1 MIELDLLLINAN
13 VLTLDGDN
21 NKAGAI
27 GVKDGKISALWKEM
41 NPAREE
47 IKLSDDNAVIDL
59 QGKTVLP
66 GFIETHNHLIS
77 AIMLKRFIDCKSP
90 LNQTIADIQK
100 RISEKAAEVG
110 KDTWIV
116 GFGYDDTSLLDMRH
130 PTKADLD
137 AAAPDHPVV
146 VYHISGHLCVAN
158 SVALS
163 IADISDSMQDP
174 KGGRLG
180 RDASGQLNGI
190 LYEGATMLVG
200 SHLPGP
206 SEEEVLSLLREE
218 AYTYAAQGITTST
231 DAKMG
236 VSMDIDDID
245 LCMKAIEQEAIPF
258 RMKLMVSSDKLNQDK
273 KLQSMTA
280 EEVDAYLR
288 ERSGGRAS
296 LDSVKLF
303 QDGSIQGL
311 TGALREP
318 YFCDAERYGELIK
331 SQEQLNSEVKEWHDK
346 GFRIAI
352 HGNGDRAIGSILD
365 AFEYALTSN
374 PRSDHRHRIEHV
386 QTATTEDLERMQKL
400 GVAGSF
406 FINHVYYWGD
416 RHEKLFLG
424 PDRAA
429 RISPLAE
436 AKELKVLFTLHSDCP
451 VTPISPL
458 FLVWAAVN
466 RVTSSGK
473 VLGAEQ
479 RIDALTALRA
489 MTSYGAELNFEEAV
503 TGTIESGKR
512 ADFVILEEDPTEV
525 DSIRIKDIS
534 IFATLMD
541 GKFIYEKGVQQDDG
555 VK

>member
-1 MIELDLLLINAN
+1 MIELDLLFINAN

-27 GVKDGKISALWKEM
+27 GVKNGKISALWKEK

-47 IKLSDDNAVIDL
+47 ITLTDDNAVIDL

-100 RISEKAAEVG
+100 RISEKASEVG

-116 GFGYDDTSLLDMRH
+116 GFGYDDTSLLDMKH

-163 IADISDSMQDP
+163 IAGISDSMQDP
-174 KGGRLG
+174 TGGRLG
-180 RDASGQLNGI
+180 RDDSGQLNGI

-206 SEEEVLSLLREE
+206 SEEEVLSLLRDE
-218 AYTYAAQGITTST
+218 ANTYAAQGITTST

-236 VSMDIDDID
+236 ISMDIDDID
-245 LCMKAIEQEAIPF
+245 LCMKAIEKEAIPF
-258 RMKLMVSSDKLNQDK
+258 RMKLMISSDKLNQDE
-273 KLQSMTA
+273 KLKSMTA
-280 EEVDAYLR
+280 GEVDAYLR

-318 YFCDAERYGELIK
+318 YFCDTERYGELIK
-331 SQEQLNSEVKEWHDK
+331 PQEQLNREVKEWHDK

-352 HGNGDRAIGSILD
+352 HGNGDRAIGSILE
-365 AFEYALTSN
+365 AFEYALTSS

-386 QTATTEDLERMQKL
+386 QTATKEDLERMQKL

-424 PDRAA
+424 PQRAA

-436 AKELKVLFTLHSDCP
+436 AKELKLLFTLHSDCP

-458 FLVWAAVN
+458 FLVWTAVN

-489 MTSYGAELNFEEAV
+489 MTSYGAELNFEEAEA
-503 TGTIESGKR
+503 GTIESGKR

-525 DSIRIKDIS
+525 EPIRIKDIS
-534 IFATLMD
+534 IFATLRD
-541 GKFIYEKGVQQDDG
+541 GKFIYGNGV
-555 VK
+555 

>member
-27 GVKDGKISALWKEM
+27 GVKNGKISTLWKEK

-47 IKLSDDNAVIDL
+47 ITLSDDNAVIDL

-77 AIMLKRFIDCKSP
+77 AIMMKRFIDCKSP

-100 RISEKAAEVG
+100 RISEKASEVG

-137 AAAPDHPVV
+137 TAAPDHPVV

-163 IADISDSMQDP
+163 LAGIGDQMQDP

-206 SEEEVLSLLREE
+206 SEEEVLSLLRDE

-258 RMKLMVSSDKLNQDK
+258 RMKLMISSDKLNQDK

-318 YFCDAERYGELIK
+318 YFCDVERYGELIK
-331 SQEQLNSEVKEWHDK
+331 SQEQLNREVKEWHDK

-365 AFEYALTSN
+365 AFEYALTLN

-424 PDRAA
+424 PQRAA

-436 AKELKVLFTLHSDCP
+436 AKEFKVLFTLHSDCP

-458 FLVWAAVN
+458 FLVWVAVN

-489 MTSYGAELNFEEAV
+489 MTSYGAELNFEEAE

-525 DSIRIKDIS
+525 DPMRIKDIS

-541 GKFIYEKGVQQDDG
+541 GKFIYENGV
-555 VK
+555 

>member
-1 MIELDLLLINAN
+1 MIELDLLFINAN

-27 GVKDGKISALWKEM
+27 GVKNGKISALWKEA

-47 IKLSDDNAVIDL
+47 ITLADDNAVIDL

-100 RISEKAAEVG
+100 RISEKASEVG

-130 PTKADLD
+130 PTKEDLD
-137 AAAPDHPVV
+137 TAAPDHPVV

-163 IADISDSMQDP
+163 IAGISDSMQDP
-174 KGGRLG
+174 TGGRLG
-180 RDASGQLNGI
+180 RDDSGQLNGI
-190 LYEGATMLVG
+190 LYEGATTLVG

-206 SEEEVLSLLREE
+206 SEEEVLSLLRDE

-245 LCMKAIEQEAIPF
+245 LCMKVIEKEAIPF
-258 RMKLMVSSDKLNQDK
+258 RMKLMISSDKLNQDE
-273 KLQSMTA
+273 KLKSMTA
-280 EEVDAYLR
+280 GEVDAYLR

-318 YFCDAERYGELIK
+318 YFCDTERYGELIK
-331 SQEQLNSEVKEWHDK
+331 SQEELNREVKEWHDK

-365 AFEYALTSN
+365 AFEYALTSS
-374 PRSDHRHRIEHV
+374 PRRDHRHRIEHV

-400 GVAGSF
+400 GIAGSF

-424 PDRAA
+424 PQRAA

-436 AKELKVLFTLHSDCP
+436 AKELKLLFTLHSDCP

-479 RIDALTALRA
+479 RIDVMTALRA
-489 MTSYGAELNFEEAV
+489 MTSYGAELNFEEAE

-525 DSIRIKDIS
+525 EPIRIKDIS
-534 IFATLMD
+534 IFATLRD
-541 GKFIYEKGVQQDDG
+541 GEFIYGNGV
-555 VK
+555 

>member
-1 MIELDLLLINAN
+1 MIELDLLLMNAN

-21 NKAGAI
+21 NKIGSI
-27 GVKDGKISALWKEM
+27 GVKNGKISALWKET
-41 NPAREE
+41 NPVREE
-47 IKLSDDNAVIDL
+47 ITLSDDKAVIDL

-137 AAAPDHPVV
+137 AAAPNHPVV

-163 IADISDSMQDP
+163 IAEIRDQMQDP
-174 KGGRLG
+174 KEGRLG

-218 AYTYAAQGITTST
+218 AHAYAAQGITTST

-245 LCMKAIEQEAIPF
+245 LCMKAIEQGAIPF

-273 KLQSMTA
+273 KLQSMDA
-280 EEVDAYLR
+280 KEVDAYLR

-331 SQEQLNSEVKEWHDK
+331 SQEQLNREVKEWHDK
-346 GFRIAI
+346 GFRIAV

-386 QTATTEDLERMQKL
+386 QTATREDLERMQKL
-400 GVAGSF
+400 GVVGSF

-424 PDRAA
+424 PQRAA

-436 AKELKVLFTLHSDCP
+436 AEELKVLFTLHSDSP

-479 RIDALTALRA
+479 RIDVLTALRA
-489 MTSYGAELNFEEAV
+489 MTSYGAELNFEEAE

-512 ADFVILEEDPTEV
+512 ADLVILDEDPTEV
-525 DSIRIKDIS
+525 DPLRIKDIS
-534 IFATLMD
+534 IVATLMD
-541 GKFIYEKGVQQDDG
+541 GKFIYENGV
-555 VK
+555 

>member
-1 MIELDLLLINAN
+1 MMELDLLLINAN

-27 GVKDGKISALWKEM
+27 GVKNGKISALWKEK

-47 IKLSDDNAVIDL
+47 ITLSDDNAVIDL

-100 RISEKAAEVG
+100 RISEKASEVG

-163 IADISDSMQDP
+163 IAGISDSMQDP

-206 SEEEVLSLLREE
+206 SEEEILSLLREE

-258 RMKLMVSSDKLNQDK
+258 RMKLMISSDKLNQDK

-331 SQEQLNSEVKEWHDK
+331 SQEQLNREVKEWHDK

-386 QTATTEDLERMQKL
+386 QTATTEDLERMRKL

-424 PDRAA
+424 PQRAA

-489 MTSYGAELNFEEAV
+489 MTSYGAELNFEEAE

-525 DSIRIKDIS
+525 EPIRIKDIS
-534 IFATLMD
+534 IFATLRD
-541 GKFIYEKGVQQDDG
+541 GKFIYGNSV
-555 VK
+555 

>member
-1 MIELDLLLINAN
+1 MMELDLLLINAN

-27 GVKDGKISALWKEM
+27 GVKNGKISALWKEK

-47 IKLSDDNAVIDL
+47 ITLSDDNAVIDL

-100 RISEKAAEVG
+100 RISEKASEVG

-163 IADISDSMQDP
+163 IAGIGDSMQDP

-258 RMKLMVSSDKLNQDK
+258 RMKLMISSDKLNQDK

-318 YFCDAERYGELIK
+318 YFCDVERYGELIK
-331 SQEQLNSEVKEWHDK
+331 SQEQLNREVKEWHDK

-386 QTATTEDLERMQKL
+386 QTATTEDLERMRKL

-424 PDRAA
+424 PQRAA

-473 VLGAEQ
+473 VLGADQ

-489 MTSYGAELNFEEAV
+489 MTSYGAELNFQEAE

-525 DSIRIKDIS
+525 EPIRIKDIS
-534 IFATLMD
+534 IFATLRD
-541 GKFIYEKGVQQDDG
+541 GKFIYGNGV
-555 VK
+555 

>member
-27 GVKDGKISALWKEM
+27 GVKNGKISALWKEK

-47 IKLSDDNAVIDL
+47 ITLSDDNAVIDL

-100 RISEKAAEVG
+100 RISEKASEVG
-110 KDTWIV
+110 KETWIV

-163 IADISDSMQDP
+163 IAGISDSMQDP

-258 RMKLMVSSDKLNQDK
+258 RMKLMISSDKLNQDK

-318 YFCDAERYGELIK
+318 YFCDVERYGELIK
-331 SQEQLNSEVKEWHDK
+331 SQEQLNREVKEWHDK

-386 QTATTEDLERMQKL
+386 QTATTEDLERMRKL

-424 PDRAA
+424 PQRAA

-489 MTSYGAELNFEEAV
+489 MTSYGAELNFEEAE

-525 DSIRIKDIS
+525 EPIRIKDIS
-534 IFATLMD
+534 IFATLRD
-541 GKFIYEKGVQQDDG
+541 GKFIYGNSV
-555 VK
+555 

>member
-1 MIELDLLLINAN
+1 MMELDLLLINAN
-13 VLTLDGDN
+13 VLTLDGGN
-21 NKAGAI
+21 NKAGSI
-27 GVKDGKISALWKEM
+27 GVKNGKISALWKEA
-41 NPAREE
+41 NPSMEE
-47 IKLSDDNAVIDL
+47 ITLSDGNAVIDL
-59 QGKTVLP
+59 QGRTVLP
-66 GFIETHNHLIS
+66 GFIDTHNHLIS

-137 AAAPDHPVV
+137 AVAPDHPVV
-146 VYHISGHLCVAN
+146 IYHISGHLCVAN
-158 SVALS
+158 SIALS
-163 IADISDSMQDP
+163 IAGIDEQIQNP
-174 KGGRLG
+174 KGGHLG

-200 SHLPGP
+200 SHMPGP
-206 SEEEVLSLLREE
+206 SEEEVISFIREE
-218 AYTYAAQGITTST
+218 AHNYAAQGITTCT
-231 DAKMG
+231 DAKIG
-236 VSMDIDDID
+236 VSTDIDDIE
-245 LCMKAIEQEAIPF
+245 LCMKAIEQGAIPF

-273 KLQSMTA
+273 NLQSMTA
-280 EEVDAYLR
+280 DEVDVYIR
-288 ERSGGRAS
+288 KRSGGRAS

-331 SQEQLNSEVKEWHDK
+331 SQEELNAEVKEWHDK
-346 GFRIAI
+346 GFRIAV

-365 AFEYALTSN
+365 AFEEVLTSN

-386 QTATTEDLERMQKL
+386 QTATTEDLERMRKL

-406 FINHVYYWGD
+406 FINHVYFWGD
-416 RHEKLFLG
+416 RHEQLFLG
-424 PDRAA
+424 PERAA

-436 AKELKVLFTLHSDCP
+436 AKELEVLFTLHSDCP

-458 FLVWAAVN
+458 FSVWAAVN

-473 VLGAEQ
+473 TLGAEQ
-479 RIDALTALRA
+479 RIDVLTALRA
-489 MTSYGAELNFEEAV
+489 MTSYGAELSFEEAE
-503 TGTIESGKR
+503 TGTIECGKR
-512 ADFVILEEDPTEV
+512 ADFVILDEDPAAV
-525 DSIRIKDIS
+525 DPMRIKDIS
-534 IFATLMD
+534 IAATLMD
-541 GKFIYEKGVQQDDG
+541 GKFIYDNDLKKVALS
-555 VK
+555 

>member
-27 GVKDGKISALWKEM
+27 GVKNGKISALWKET
-41 NPAREE
+41 NPSREE
-47 IKLSDDNAVIDL
+47 IRLSDVNRVIDL
-59 QGKTVLP
+59 QGRTVLP

-100 RISEKAAEVG
+100 RISEKAAEVEN
-110 KDTWIV
+110 DTWIV

-137 AAAPDHPVV
+137 EAAPNHPVV

-158 SVALS
+158 SAALS
-163 IADISDSMQDP
+163 IAGISDSMQDP
-174 KGGRLG
+174 KGGHLG

-190 LYEGATMLVG
+190 LYEGATMIVG
-200 SHLPGP
+200 SHIPGP
-206 SEEEVLSLLREE
+206 SEEEVISFVREE
-218 AYTYAAQGITTST
+218 AHAYAAQGITTSA

-236 VSMDIDDID
+236 VSMDIDDIE
-245 LCMKAIEQEAIPF
+245 LCMKAIKQGAIPF
-258 RMKLMVSSDKLNQDK
+258 HMKLMISSDKLNQDK

-280 EEVDAYLR
+280 EEVDFYLR

-318 YFCDAERYGELIK
+318 YYCESERYGELIK
-331 SQEQLNSEVKEWHDK
+331 SQEELNAEVKQWHDK

-365 AFEYALTSN
+365 AFEYALASN

-386 QTATTEDLERMQKL
+386 QTAATEDLERMRKL

-424 PDRAA
+424 PERAA

-436 AKELKVLFTLHSDCP
+436 AKDLGVLFTLHSDCP

-458 FLVWAAVN
+458 FLVWTAVN

-479 RIDALTALRA
+479 RIDVLTALRA
-489 MTSYGAELNFEEAV
+489 MTSYGAELSFEEAE
-503 TGTIESGKR
+503 TGTIENGKR
-512 ADFVILEEDPTEV
+512 ADFVILDENPLAVDPL
-525 DSIRIKDIS
+525 RIKDIS
-534 IFATLMD
+534 IAATLKD
-541 GKFIYEKGVQQDDG
+541 GKFIYQKGIQQ
-555 VK
+555 VALL